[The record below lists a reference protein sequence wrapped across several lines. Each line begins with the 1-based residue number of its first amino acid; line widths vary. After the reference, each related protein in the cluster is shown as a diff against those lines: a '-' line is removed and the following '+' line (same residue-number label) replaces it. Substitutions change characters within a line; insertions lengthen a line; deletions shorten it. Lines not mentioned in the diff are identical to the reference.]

1 MRGGAGERV
10 IKRCWGSKRL
20 INGVF
25 ESADVNDTRCG
36 KTILTGARNSG
47 IFGAPGFGKETDS
60 DDRRE

>member
-1 MRGGAGERV
+1 M
-10 IKRCWGSKRL
+10 WGSKRL